1 LQVLLYNTD
10 IMARP
15 TDYNEKMLDKVKEY
29 INSCT
34 DTEVKNKIKVK
45 LPTIE
50 GLASYINVNR
60 DTIYEWCK
68 VHKAFSDIIES
79 LREKQVESL
88 INNGLSGDY
97 NSTIA
102 KVLLAKHGYRDAQEL
117 TGAEGKSLIPEQ
129 LSQEEINKLK
139 NLL

>member
-1 LQVLLYNTD
+1 MT
-10 IMARP
+10 AGRP
-15 TDYNEKMLDKVKEY
+15 TDYNEKMLAKVKEY
-29 INSCT
+29 IALCE
-34 DTEVKNKIKVK
+34 DKEVKNKIKVK
-45 LPTIE
+45 LPTVE

-68 VHKAFSDIIES
+68 VHKEFSDTIEG
-79 LREKQVESL
+79 LREKQIDSL

-129 LSQEEINKLK
+129 LSQDEINKLK

>member
-1 LQVLLYNTD
+1 MYNTD
-10 IMARP
+10 TMARP

-129 LSQEEINKLK
+129 LSQDEINKLK